1 MKRFSSELEE
11 LKKFELLVKNPVGGG
26 GNRRVAHR
34 LWRVNDAFCGIFPPL
49 GEGRILNELASCK
62 NSGEGGISEV
72 YNVLEEVKRGV
83 GQEVAVFRHAEFI
96 SASQFVILRC
106 QRHSPIRCWYNFKAS
121 LRVAK
126 NLKLAP
132 SLALPHRRGNIT
144 ISPLPLGEGRI
155 SMRVF
160 TSIRNSGEGVLL
172 VSILKARKGKA

>member
-1 MKRFSSELEE
+1 MF
-11 LKKFELLVKNPVGGG
+11 
-26 GNRRVAHR
+26 
-34 LWRVNDAFCGIFPPL
+34 GIVFPLPL

-62 NSGEGGISEV
+62 NSGEGVMRSVENTFPLVLGAV
-72 YNVLEEVKRGV
+72 YNVLEEVSGL
-83 GQEVAVFRHAEFI
+83 GQGLAVFRHAEFI

-144 ISPLPLGEGRI
+144 ISPRPLREREELVNERMRI
-155 SMRVF
+155 
-160 TSIRNSGEGVLL
+160 
-172 VSILKARKGKA
+172 

>member
-1 MKRFSSELEE
+1 MKRFLSELKE
-11 LKKFELLVKNPVGGG
+11 LKKLVKNPVGRG
-26 GNRRVAHR
+26 GNRRVAQG

-106 QRHSPIRCWYNFKAS
+106 QRHSAIRYWYNFKAS

-126 NLKLAP
+126 NLKPAP
-132 SLALPHRRGNIT
+132 SLALPQ
-144 ISPLPLGEGRI
+144 GEGTLLYPLYLWE
-155 SMRVF
+155 RVEF
-160 TSIRNSGEGVLL
+160 QCEFLRALEIRVRVL
-172 VSILKARKGKA
+172 RT